1 MAFQDKRNNPGNL
14 KFANQPGAIGADE
27 KGFAIFPDQET
38 GMNAMR
44 RQLELDLV
52 ERGKTGREFIYKY
65 APPSDNNPTDAY
77 VKNVFGELG
86 IDPDKKVDPS
96 RLSDIQRLMVRQ
108 EHGREGMEHYYS
120 NTSKSP
126 AGTTPDTKSS
136 VAYNAAVPV
145 ATAAAVPAAAA
156 AMTVAVPVATRIK
169 TALKKLP
176 IPGDDEQDRAEAERT
191 AQMQAQRD
199 AGIGTL
205 QQYTNQS
212 NMRFADV
219 LNKSRNQRKAEM
231 IAKLNMMR
239 RNPKQKV
246 AESAVGFKDFR
257 KKIYEQIIIN
267 EQIEKSKE

>member
-27 KGFAIFPDQET
+27 KGFAVFPDQET
-38 GMNAMR
+38 GMKAMR

-145 ATAAAVPAAAA
+145 AIAAKSIFSGPQSDADA
-156 AMTVAVPVATRIK
+156 RI
-169 TALKKLP
+169 
-176 IPGDDEQDRAEAERT
+176 DAEKA
-191 AQMQAQRD
+191 AQRD

-205 QQYTNQS
+205 QKYTNQS

-239 RNPKQKV
+239 RNPKQKI